1 MPLRMNKLDFCL
13 FIILDFCPFGLYE
26 NPSGDKICW
35 VGNAFRAGQDEAK
48 TECMER
54 GFQGLAEAR
63 TLNDW
68 AFLGLVDACN
78 VFSI

>member
-1 MPLRMNKLDFCL
+1 MISCL
-13 FIILDFCPFGLYE
+13 ILILDFCPMGLYE

-63 TLNDW
+63 TENDW
-68 AFLGLVDACN
+68 GFMNLIDACKN
-78 VFSI
+78 FLFLLIFSN